1 MRRELILLR
10 HAKSDWAV
18 AGEADFDRPLT
29 DGGKTE
35 APRVGKWLR
44 RRGLA
49 PDLVVSSPAKR
60 ARQTTRRV
68 CEGLGYDAGLVVW
81 DPQVYGAEPDTLL
94 EILGACPG
102 TARRVLLVGHNPGLE
117 RLLAYLWGAGCV
129 VPADGKLLPTATV
142 AWLEL
147 PEDWSALAR
156 GSGVLRG
163 LTRPGEMAD
172 D

>member
-29 DGGKTE
+29 DGGKKE

-117 RLLAYLWGAGCV
+117 QLVALMHSGQSGDYRGMPPAAVAVLSLPKEAMIEPGIAKLAAFWW
-129 VPADGKLLPTATV
+129 P
-142 AWLEL
+142 
-147 PEDWSALAR
+147 
-156 GSGVLRG
+156 
-163 LTRPGEMAD
+163 
-172 D
+172 